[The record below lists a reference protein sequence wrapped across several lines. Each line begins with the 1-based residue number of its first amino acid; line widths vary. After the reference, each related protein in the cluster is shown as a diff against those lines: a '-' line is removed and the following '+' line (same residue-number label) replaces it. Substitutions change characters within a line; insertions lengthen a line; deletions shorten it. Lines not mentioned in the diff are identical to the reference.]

1 MKIGEVFVHCQQYGL
16 ALLFYQWI
24 NEIFIPYQKLL
35 SEKCILIIDR
45 ASCHISNESL
55 NFIKEK
61 DINYVLIPAGRTP
74 ESQALDISIN
84 KIFKNNIK
92 IKFKENRS
100 LFEKLE
106 KKFKLQTARINLLD
120 YIQQIWYNDSIIN
133 NTMIK
138 NGFNHAGIINNFY
151 LIEDEKK

>member
-1 MKIGEVFVHCQQYGL
+1 MKIGEVFVHCQKYGL

-61 DINYVLIPAGRTP
+61 DINYV
-74 ESQALDISIN
+74 
-84 KIFKNNIK
+84 
-92 IKFKENRS
+92 
-100 LFEKLE
+100 
-106 KKFKLQTARINLLD
+106 
-120 YIQQIWYNDSIIN
+120 
-133 NTMIK
+133 
-138 NGFNHAGIINNFY
+138 
-151 LIEDEKK
+151 